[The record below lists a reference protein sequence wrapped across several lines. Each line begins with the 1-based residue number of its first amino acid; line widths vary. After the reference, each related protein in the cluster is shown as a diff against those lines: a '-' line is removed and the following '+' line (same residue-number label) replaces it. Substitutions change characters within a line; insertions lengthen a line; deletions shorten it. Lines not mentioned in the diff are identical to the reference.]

1 MIKKIIK
8 IMICSLVVFTLA
20 SCASTEVEQQ
30 PAPVPAPV
38 VPEPAPEPEPIP
50 EPEIPEPELEPTPVP
65 EVPVVK
71 KENIV
76 TKHFGDMLW
85 EIKGTDKNGND
96 GNIFFFGT
104 ISAGDNR
111 IFPIPENVVAALN
124 HSDRVFSELSLED
137 YNKAKSSS
145 KYDNLS
151 NNNDYVGNKNI
162 YSVISEEE
170 CQWLLDNMGL
180 GVLVYSVIEP
190 WEVYDSLFNYQMKK
204 TGLTTDK
211 ENKTYFYDKSA
222 SLGKTVE
229 ALELPEDIVI
239 KDVYGDWNNQASNV
253 KDFID
258 AHIQYPDVSANLVKK
273 IYQAYVVGDEVTFTE
288 TLDKIFKN
296 KGTSFGGKN
305 NDALADK
312 IGQIL
317 ADGGSSFIFIDITR
331 LVGDNSVFVSLK
343 NKGIIK

>member
-1 MIKKIIK
+1 MIKKITNLLLTV
-8 IMICSLVVFTLA
+8 LVVSILA
-20 SCASTEVEQQ
+20 SCASTEVEQE
-30 PAPVPAPV
+30 PVPAPAPV
-38 VPEPAPEPEPIP
+38 VPEPEPIP
-50 EPEIPEPELEPTPVP
+50 EPEPEPTPEISSPVP
-65 EVPVVK
+65 EIPVVK
-71 KENIV
+71 KENTV

-85 EIKGTDKNGND
+85 EIKGTDKNGNE

-111 IFPIPENVVAALN
+111 IFPVPENVISALN
-124 HSDRVFSELSLED
+124 HSDRVFSELSFED
-137 YNKAKSSS
+137 YNKVKSSS
-145 KYDNLS
+145 KYDKLS
-151 NNNDYVGNKNI
+151 NDSFNNDSDKNI

-170 CQWLLDNMGL
+170 CQWLIDNMGL

-204 TGLTTDK
+204 TGLSSDK

-229 ALELPEDIVI
+229 ALELPENIVI
-239 KDVYGDWNNQASNV
+239 KDVYGDWNNQATNV

-288 TLDKIFKN
+288 TLAKVFKN
-296 KGTSFGGKN
+296 KEDVFGDKN

-312 IGQIL
+312 IGEIL
-317 ADGGSSFIFIDITR
+317 ADGGSSFVFIDITR